1 MILKRIKVENY
12 RRFQS
17 LELEFPENVIGIIG
31 KNGAGKSSLLE
42 AVGWA
47 LYGTRA
53 ARTDKLEIR
62 SQFSGEASA
71 AGVELEFVYGDREY
85 RVVRRI
91 KGKNAVAEAAVYVST
106 ATAPEAVQE
115 RGVNEYIENLLKLDH
130 RSFLASVFARQKELA
145 ALSGMQPEE
154 RRRTINR
161 LIGIDAIDDSRE
173 RVRRDRNE
181 QQKYLEGM
189 RHSLLDP
196 EALQSRYQNLQAQQA
211 EVQSELARLSEETGR
226 RRQSLAQCKSRY
238 EALAK
243 LRDQNTLLSTRLVKD
258 QGRLQECENSE
269 RRLQDELA
277 VIKEAEKELAEIRP
291 KVVEIERLKAEK
303 EEWDRLALRKTRQ
316 EGLEQ
321 ARRHLDEQ
329 QQSLRMRL
337 DVCSASLLHYDALV
351 AELQALNERLRDA
364 EEAVQDLR
372 QQYNESSG
380 RRTHAE
386 RNGREWV
393 EKAATLRQLGPKGV
407 CPTCTQPLLGH
418 YEQALAE
425 IEQTISQLRQ
435 EYVLARDQEKTLLLA
450 IREKETAVE
459 ALRRQKEELVKRQ
472 AGLDET
478 KKQLAQLTAERKT
491 LQERHEQNQAQLA
504 ELGAIDYDA
513 DAHAAC
519 TERVA
524 AAQAWLQKQAQL
536 EERVGRRSKLEAD
549 LSAAQKARVEISKDL
564 DQSRQAQAA
573 LNFNEADFQ
582 FAKAEVDRESQA
594 LDQSQEELSGCRETM
609 ARVAGETESLAQ
621 TIQEQ
626 AQKGEQIKLL
636 DEEVRYLEALDMH
649 LGRFRLELAGRIR
662 PLLAHRASQLLA
674 LVSNNRYQWLELDED
689 YGIQVYDAN
698 QAFGVNRF
706 SGGEQDLVNLCLR
719 IAISQVVA
727 ERSGGFPVNFLVLD
741 EVFASQDEERKQSI
755 LDALNRLSSQ
765 FRQIF
770 MITHVEAIKEILP
783 VILEVRFRDAETSEA
798 VWR

>member
-1 MILKRIKVENY
+1 MLN
-12 RRFQS
+12 
-17 LELEFPENVIGIIG
+17 L
-31 KNGAGKSSLLE
+31 
-42 AVGWA
+42 
-47 LYGTRA
+47 
-53 ARTDKLEIR
+53 
-62 SQFSGEASA
+62 
-71 AGVELEFVYGDREY
+71 
-85 RVVRRI
+85 VR
-91 KGKNAVAEAAVYVST
+91 
-106 ATAPEAVQE
+106 
-115 RGVNEYIENLLKLDH
+115 
-130 RSFLASVFARQKELA
+130 
-145 ALSGMQPEE
+145 M
-154 RRRTINR
+154 
-161 LIGIDAIDDSRE
+161 
-173 RVRRDRNE
+173 
-181 QQKYLEGM
+181 
-189 RHSLLDP
+189 
-196 EALQSRYQNLQAQQA
+196 
-211 EVQSELARLSEETGR
+211 
-226 RRQSLAQCKSRY
+226 
-238 EALAK
+238 
-243 LRDQNTLLSTRLVKD
+243 
-258 QGRLQECENSE
+258 
-269 RRLQDELA
+269 
-277 VIKEAEKELAEIRP
+277 
-291 KVVEIERLKAEK
+291 
-303 EEWDRLALRKTRQ
+303 
-316 EGLEQ
+316 
-321 ARRHLDEQ
+321 
-329 QQSLRMRL
+329 
-337 DVCSASLLHYDALV
+337 
-351 AELQALNERLRDA
+351 
-364 EEAVQDLR
+364 
-372 QQYNESSG
+372 
-380 RRTHAE
+380 
-386 RNGREWV
+386 V
-393 EKAATLRQLGPKGV
+393 EKAATLPIGTQGCLS
-407 CPTCTQPLLGH
+407 TCTQPLLGH
-418 YEQALAE
+418 SGQALAE

-636 DEEVRYLEALDMH
+636 DEEVRYLEAWICIWGVSGWSWRPDP
-649 LGRFRLELAGRIR
+649 A